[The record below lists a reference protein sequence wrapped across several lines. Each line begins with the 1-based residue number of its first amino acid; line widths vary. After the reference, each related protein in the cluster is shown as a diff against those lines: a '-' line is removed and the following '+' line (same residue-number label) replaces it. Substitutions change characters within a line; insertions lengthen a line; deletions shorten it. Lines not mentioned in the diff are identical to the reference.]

1 MDENDVKLR
10 ERITAAENRLHD
22 LSGRVDR
29 IYDIVSS
36 VREVV
41 IELKQMRTDVN
52 RIDRKVTDIEHLPA
66 KRWESAAAAV
76 IGAFAG
82 GIGTVLLSRIIGG

>member
-10 ERITAAENRLHD
+10 ERITAAENSLEN

-29 IYDIVSS
+29 IDGIVASI
-36 VREVV
+36 REVV
-41 IELKQMRTDVN
+41 VELKQMRSDMN
-52 RIDRKVTDIEHLPA
+52 RIDRKVTDIESRPA
-66 KRWESAAAAV
+66 RRWESAAAAV

-82 GIGTVLLSRIIGG
+82 GIGTVLFSRIFGG

>member
-29 IYDIVSS
+29 IDDIVSS

-66 KRWESAAAAV
+66 KRW
-76 IGAFAG
+76 
-82 GIGTVLLSRIIGG
+82 